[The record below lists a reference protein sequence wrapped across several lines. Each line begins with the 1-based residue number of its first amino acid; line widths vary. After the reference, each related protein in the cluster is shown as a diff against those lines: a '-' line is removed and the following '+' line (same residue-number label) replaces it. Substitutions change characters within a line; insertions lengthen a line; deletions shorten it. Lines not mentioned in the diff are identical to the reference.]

1 MINLNIPKF
10 AGFNEATF
18 RFLRTN
24 YSKNSKAW
32 FENNREQYQRWV
44 LLPFQSLVCDLT
56 ETMLT
61 FDPWFEIRPAIDKTI
76 SRIYRD
82 TRFSKDKTL
91 YRENLWLTFK
101 RPSEDWKGSP
111 AFFFELFPS
120 WYRYGMG
127 YYSASSTTMQK
138 FRSAIDDQP
147 DTFLKVTEFYRKK
160 NYYRLEGE
168 RYKRQLPVNHP
179 SEIQEWY
186 SLKSFYL
193 VCNKK
198 KDRLLTSSK
207 LIHELKSRFL
217 VLKLLYQYLIVLHD
231 SGREQEF

>member
-1 MINLNIPKF
+1 MIHLNIPKF

-32 FENNREQYQRWV
+32 FENNREQYQRCV
-44 LLPFQSLVCDLT
+44 LQPFQSLVCDLT

-61 FDPWFEIRPAIDKTI
+61 IDPWFEIRPAVDKTI

-111 AFFFELFPS
+111 AFFFELFPT

-138 FRSAIDDQP
+138 FRATIDDRP
-147 DTFLKVTEFYRKK
+147 DTFLKVSEFCRKK

-168 RYKRQLPVNHP
+168 RYKRKLPVIHTP
-179 SEIQEWY
+179 EIQEWY

-198 KDRLLTSSK
+198 KDRLLMSSK
-207 LIHELKSRFL
+207 LVHELKTRFL
-217 VLKLLYQYLIVLHD
+217 VLKPLYQFLIVLHD
-231 SGREQEF
+231 SGRE